1 MSSGQSHSLHD
12 PLHLGA
18 MLNRGHRIA
27 IYLYEPSDGGLDR
40 VAILLANHLA
50 AQGLGAELW
59 MARTEGPL
67 AALIAPDVTV
77 RQVPAVALPRGL
89 SMLTQLP
96 ALRRMIRHHRPY
108 ILYSAGNQ
116 SNLLVALATLGT
128 AAQSVGRIS
137 NPIVRPGKRGIL
149 AWLRRKRFQLTA
161 WLSGR
166 TIVMGS
172 NDADLLADGCPSIR
186 AKVAFLPR
194 PTVTPLLEQTGSNR
208 QPTSPGTVRELL
220 AVGRLVPQKDHRT
233 MFAALAQV
241 KGHDWR
247 LRIAGQ
253 GPLLGDLKQQAADLG
268 IADRIEFLGFVA
280 DPQALANL
288 YGSSEVL
295 LQSSRWE
302 GLTATAIE
310 ALACGCQL
318 VITNCTPN
326 LRDIIADAGQHP
338 MVPVGDVAAFAE
350 AIDWTLSRPADSDR
364 ARAAVRIYGVDA
376 ALSQYQ
382 SLFAEMLR

>member
-1 MSSGQSHSLHD
+1 MGSGQPHSLHG
-12 PLHLGA
+12 PLHAEA
-18 MLNRGHRIA
+18 MLDHTHRIA

-50 AQGLGAELW
+50 AQGTGAELW
-59 MARTEGPL
+59 MARTDGPL
-67 AALIAPDVTV
+67 ASLIAPDVAV
-77 RQVPAVALPRGL
+77 RQVPAAKLPRGL

-96 ALRRMIRHHRPY
+96 ALRHMIRRHRPH

-116 SNLLVALATLGT
+116 SNLLVALAVAGT
-128 AAQSVGRIS
+128 QAQAVGRIS

-172 NDADLLADGCPSIR
+172 SDADLLGHGCPSVH

-194 PTVTPLLEQTGSNR
+194 PTVTPLLEQVGR
-208 QPTSPGTVRELL
+208 ERRPTSPSAVRELL

-253 GPLLGDLKQQAADLG
+253 GPLLDDLKQQAADLG
-268 IADRIEFLGFVA
+268 IADRIDFLGFVS
-280 DPQALANL
+280 DPQALAEL
-288 YGSSEVL
+288 YANAEVL

-318 VITNCTPN
+318 VITDCTPN
-326 LRDIIADAGQHP
+326 LRDIIADAGQHA
-338 MVPVGDVAAFAE
+338 MVPVGDAAAFAR
-350 AIDWTLSRPADSDR
+350 AIDWTLSRTADPNR
-364 ARAAVRIYGVDA
+364 AREAVRTYGVEA

-382 SLFAEMLR
+382 TLFAEMLR

>member
-1 MSSGQSHSLHD
+1 
-12 PLHLGA
+12 
-18 MLNRGHRIA
+18 MLDRSHRIA

-50 AQGLGAELW
+50 AQGIGAELW

-67 AALIAPDVTV
+67 ASLIASGVMV
-77 RQVPAVALPRGL
+77 RQVPAAALPRGL

-96 ALRRMIRHHRPY
+96 ALRRMIRRHRPH

-116 SNLLVALATLGT
+116 SNLLVALATAGT
-128 AAQSVGRIS
+128 SARSVGRIS

-172 NDADLLADGCPSIR
+172 SDADLLANGCPAIR

-208 QPTSPGTVRELL
+208 RPTPPGAVRELL
-220 AVGRLVPQKDHRT
+220 AVGRLVAQKDHRT

-241 KGHDWR
+241 KEHDWR
-247 LRIAGQ
+247 LSIAGQ
-253 GPLLGDLKQQAADLG
+253 GPLLDDLKQQASDLG
-268 IADRIEFLGFVA
+268 IADRIQFLGFVS
-280 DPQALANL
+280 DPQALAAL
-288 YGSSEVL
+288 YGRSEVL

-318 VITNCTPN
+318 VITDCTPN

-350 AIDWTLSRPADSDR
+350 AIDWTLSRSSNPDR
-364 ARAAVRIYGVDA
+364 ARQAVRSYGVEA
-376 ALSQYQ
+376 ALSHYQ
-382 SLFAEMLR
+382 ALFADMLG

>member
-1 MSSGQSHSLHD
+1 MSSSQTHSLHGF
-12 PLHLGA
+12 LHSGA
-18 MLNRGHRIA
+18 MLDRTHRIA
-27 IYLYEPSDGGLDR
+27 VYLYEPSDGGLDR

-50 AQGLGAELW
+50 AQGIGAELW

-77 RQVPAVALPRGL
+77 RQIPAAKLPRGL

-96 ALRRMIRHHRPY
+96 ALRRMIRRHRPHV
-108 ILYSAGNQ
+108 LYSAGNQ
-116 SNLLVALATLGT
+116 SNLLVALAVIGT
-128 AAQSVGRIS
+128 PARAVGRIS

-161 WLSGR
+161 WLSDR

-172 NDADLLADGCPSIR
+172 SDADLLGHGCPPIR

-194 PTVTPLLEQTGSNR
+194 PTVTPLLEQTGSKR
-208 QPTSPGTVRELL
+208 RPTSPGTVRELL

-233 MFAALAQV
+233 MFAALARV
-241 KGHDWR
+241 KSHDWR

-253 GPLLGDLKQQAADLG
+253 GPLLDDLKQQAADLG
-268 IADRIEFLGFVA
+268 IADRINFLGFVS
-280 DPQALANL
+280 DPQALAEL
-288 YGSSEVL
+288 YANAEVL

-318 VITNCTPN
+318 VITDCTPN
-326 LRDIIADAGQHP
+326 LRDIVADAGQHP
-338 MVPVGDVAAFAE
+338 MVPVGDHVAFAD
-350 AIDWTLSRPADSDR
+350 AIDWTLSRPEDPDR
-364 ARAAVRIYGVDA
+364 AREAVRTYGVEA

-382 SLFAEMLR
+382 TLFAEMLS

>member
-1 MSSGQSHSLHD
+1 MGIGQSHSLHD
-12 PLHLGA
+12 PLHPAIL
-18 MLNRGHRIA
+18 LDRTHRIA

-50 AQGLGAELW
+50 AQGIGAELW
-59 MARTEGPL
+59 MTRTEGPL
-67 AALIAPDVTV
+67 ASLIAPDVTV
-77 RQVPAVALPRGL
+77 RQVPAAQLARGL

-96 ALRRMIRHHRPY
+96 ALRRMIRRHRPH

-116 SNLLVALATLGT
+116 SNLLVALAVAGT
-128 AAQSVGRIS
+128 PAQAVGRIS
-137 NPIVRPGKRGIL
+137 NPIVRPRQRGIP

-172 NDADLLADGCPSIR
+172 SDADLLGHGCPSIR

-194 PTVTPLLEQTGSNR
+194 PTVTPLLEQVGRHRRRT
-208 QPTSPGTVRELL
+208 PPGPVRELL
-220 AVGRLVPQKDHRT
+220 AVGRLVTQKDHRT

-241 KGHDWR
+241 RGHDWR
-247 LRIAGQ
+247 LRVAGQ
-253 GPLLGDLKQQAADLG
+253 GPLLDDLKRQAADLG
-268 IADRIEFLGFVA
+268 IADRIDFLGFVS
-280 DPQALANL
+280 DPKALAAL
-288 YGSSEVL
+288 YGDCDVL

-318 VITNCTPN
+318 VITDCTPN

-338 MVPVGDVAAFAE
+338 MVPVGDAAAFAN
-350 AIDWTLSRPADSDR
+350 AVDWTLSRPADPDR
-364 ARAAVRIYGVDA
+364 AREAVRTYGVEA
-376 ALSQYQ
+376 ALHQYQ
-382 SLFAEMLR
+382 ALFADMLR

>member
-1 MSSGQSHSLHD
+1 
-12 PLHLGA
+12 
-18 MLNRGHRIA
+18 MLDRSYRVA

-59 MARTEGPL
+59 MAHTRGPL
-67 AALIAPDVTV
+67 AALIAPGVTV
-77 RQVPAVALPRGL
+77 RRVPAATLPRGL

-96 ALRRMIRHHRPY
+96 ALRAMIRRHRPA

-116 SNLLVALATLGT
+116 SNLLVALAAAGT
-128 AAQSVGRIS
+128 PAEAVGRIS
-137 NPIVRPGKRGIL
+137 NPIVRPGGRGAL

-172 NDADLLADGCPSIR
+172 SDADLLADGCPSIR
-186 AKVAFLPR
+186 ARVAFLPR
-194 PTVTPLLEQTGSNR
+194 PTVTPLLEQVGSNR
-208 QPTSPGTVRELL
+208 PPAPPGAVRELL
-220 AVGRLVPQKDHRT
+220 AVGRLVAQKDHRT

-253 GPLLGDLKQQAADLG
+253 GPLLADLKQQAADLG
-268 IADRIEFLGFVA
+268 IADRVEFLGFVS
-280 DPQALANL
+280 DPQALADL

-310 ALACGCQL
+310 ALACGCQV
-318 VITNCTPN
+318 VITDCTPN

-338 MVPVGDVAAFAE
+338 MVPVGDAAAFAE
-350 AIDWTLSRPADSDR
+350 AIDWTLLRPANSDR
-364 ARAAVRIYGVDA
+364 ARESVRTYGVDA

-382 SLFAEMLR
+382 ALFAEMLS

>member
-1 MSSGQSHSLHD
+1 MGIGHPHSLSSPAALDRSHKV
-12 PLHLGA
+12 
-18 MLNRGHRIA
+18 A

-50 AQGLGAELW
+50 AQGIGAELW
-59 MARTEGPL
+59 MARTDGPL
-67 AALIAPDVTV
+67 AALIAPAVTV
-77 RQVPAVALPRGL
+77 RQVPAAALPRGL

-96 ALRRMIRHHRPY
+96 ALRAMIRRHRPH

-116 SNLLVALATLGT
+116 SNLLVALAAAGT
-128 AAQSVGRIS
+128 PAEAVGRIS
-137 NPIVRPGKRGIL
+137 NPIVRPGRRGVL

-172 NDADLLADGCPSIR
+172 SDADLLADGCPSIR

-194 PTVTPLLEQTGSNR
+194 PTVTPLLEQTGSER
-208 QPTSPGTVRELL
+208 RPTPSGAVRELL
-220 AVGRLVPQKDHRT
+220 AVGRLVAQKDHRT
-233 MFAALAQV
+233 MLAALAQV

-253 GPLLGDLKQQAADLG
+253 GPLLDDLKRQAADLG
-268 IADRIEFLGFVA
+268 IADRIQFLGFVS
-280 DPQALANL
+280 DQQALAEL
-288 YGSSEVL
+288 YGSSDVL

-310 ALACGCQL
+310 ALACGCQI
-318 VITNCTPN
+318 VITDCTPN
-326 LRDIIADAGQHP
+326 LQNIVADAGQHP
-338 MVPVGDVAAFAE
+338 MVPVGDAPAFAK
-350 AIDWTLSRPADSDR
+350 AIDWTLSRPATPDR
-364 ARAAVRIYGVDA
+364 AREAVRIYGVDA

-382 SLFAEMLR
+382 TLFAEMLS

>member
-1 MSSGQSHSLHD
+1 MGSGQPHSLHG
-12 PLHLGA
+12 PLHAEA
-18 MLNRGHRIA
+18 MLDHTHRIA

-50 AQGLGAELW
+50 AQGTSAELW
-59 MARTEGPL
+59 MARTDGPL
-67 AALIAPDVTV
+67 ASLIAPDVTV
-77 RQVPAVALPRGL
+77 RQVPAAKLPRGL

-96 ALRRMIRHHRPY
+96 TLRRMIGRHRPH

-116 SNLLVALATLGT
+116 SNLLVALAVLGT
-128 AAQSVGRIS
+128 PAQAVGRIS

-172 NDADLLADGCPSIR
+172 SDADLLGHGCPSVH

-194 PTVTPLLEQTGSNR
+194 PTVTPLLEQVGRERRRT
-208 QPTSPGTVRELL
+208 PPGTVRELL

-253 GPLLGDLKQQAADLG
+253 GPLLDDLKQQAAD
-268 IADRIEFLGFVA
+268 
-280 DPQALANL
+280 PQALAEL
-288 YGSSEVL
+288 YANAEVL

-318 VITNCTPN
+318 VITDCTPN

-338 MVPVGDVAAFAE
+338 MVPVGDAAAFAR
-350 AIDWTLSRPADSDR
+350 AIDWTLSRPADPDR
-364 ARAAVRIYGVDA
+364 AREAVRTYGVEA

-382 SLFAEMLR
+382 TLFAEMLR